1 MKHHS
6 ILKCTLLA
14 LSLLVSVVSINC
26 IKCIVTIEAEKT
38 QYTGTI
44 MTRSRASN
52 GETVLLTYAERIDQ
66 PFTVFSNHLME
77 VSAVFYT
84 NDGESDNMTVS
95 IDGITLGIVETVEK
109 YGEGTL
115 WNVVRNSG
123 PLENEVLLK
132 PGEHEFQFFITS
144 EDLNG
149 VEIDKV
155 HLVMN
160 CSERSCESINENAYK
175 CPDSMIQMSQYVH
188 NEEEQFKVLLSS
200 SKNTLG
206 LAGVIIGGC
215 FGLINIL
222 ITLIV
227 ALIGCRNNRRR
238 NSPNGRHERENSIN
252 EPDGEDN
259 LMYDPDGPIAYHAF
273 EDTM

>member
-14 LSLLVSVVSINC
+14 LSLLVSLVSVNC

-38 QYTGTI
+38 QYTGTM

-52 GETVLLTYAERIDQ
+52 GKTIHLTFTERIDQ
-66 PFTVFSNHLME
+66 PFTVFNYHLME
-77 VSAVFYT
+77 VSAVLYT

-109 YGEGTL
+109 YGEGFL

-123 PLENEVLLK
+123 PLENEVLLR
-132 PGEHEFQFFITS
+132 PGEHEFQVYVTS
-144 EDLNG
+144 DDLNG
-149 VEIDKV
+149 VELDKI

-160 CSERSCESINENAYK
+160 CSERSCKNINENAYK
-175 CPDSMIQMSQYVH
+175 CPDSMIQMLQYVDT
-188 NEEEQFKVLLSS
+188 EEEQFKVLLSS
-200 SKNTLG
+200 AKNTLG

-215 FGLINIL
+215 FGLINVVIS
-222 ITLIV
+222 LIV
-227 ALIGCRNNRRR
+227 ALIGC
-238 NSPNGRHERENSIN
+238 
-252 EPDGEDN
+252 
-259 LMYDPDGPIAYHAF
+259 
-273 EDTM
+273 